1 MRQDGI
7 APLRM
12 RTQRLWGRRFG
23 TPREVVGW
31 LGAMQAQEFALAKW
45 SITQRTRNMSR
56 AAVEQAFAAGI
67 IVRTHVLRPTW
78 HFALGE
84 DLRWLL
90 TATAPRVHALNAYYN
105 RQHKLDAKLLTK
117 SNSLI
122 AKALEG
128 GAHLT
133 RGELAAV
140 LKRGGIRAAGTRL
153 AYIVMRA
160 ELDAVVCSGV
170 MRGKQHTYALLAERI
185 PNGKPLE
192 REAALAELTR
202 RYYTSRGPATVND
215 FARWSSLTTAQ
226 AREGIA
232 LVAHE
237 LESDVIDG
245 TTYWFGPPL
254 PRASASA
261 KPRVDLVQGYDEI
274 IMSYS
279 ESRDA
284 SLGPVDSRLLHAVL
298 LDGRM
303 IGKWK
308 PVAGR
313 NSVVLKTVLNRTLN
327 RAEKKALA
335 TAVALTTAWMSG
347 K

>member
-1 MRQDGI
+1 
-7 APLRM
+7 
-12 RTQRLWGRRFG
+12 
-23 TPREVVGW
+23 
-31 LGAMQAQEFALAKW
+31 
-45 SITQRTRNMSR
+45 
-56 AAVEQAFAAGI
+56 
-67 IVRTHVLRPTW
+67 
-78 HFALGE
+78 
-84 DLRWLL
+84 
-90 TATAPRVHALNAYYN
+90 
-105 RQHKLDAKLLTK
+105 
-117 SNSLI
+117 
-122 AKALEG
+122 
-128 GAHLT
+128 
-133 RGELAAV
+133 
-140 LKRGGIRAAGTRL
+140 
-153 AYIVMRA
+153 
-160 ELDAVVCSGV
+160 

-245 TTYWFGPPL
+245 TTYWFDPPL